1 MQNIQTRSQS
11 EFMQQFSDFKNEIFT
26 EFRSILKEEINIA
39 LSQQKEFYE
48 RKICKL
54 EERINDLENGL
65 EEIEQY
71 QRRLC
76 IRIDG
81 VPTTANETADE
92 VFKNTEKL
100 IQEAC
105 PDILSS
111 QIDRAHRIG
120 PEYQCFKTKR
130 KCRSIIVRFA
140 TFKARTTVYRK
151 RREMKDVKI
160 KLDLTKKRYA
170 LFTKC
175 VKDANDVNNNVVDYV
190 YSDINCRLKVV
201 LRNKSEKFF
210 SSFDEY
216 QEIVRMA

>member
-76 IRIDG
+76 LRIDG
-81 VPTTANETADE
+81 VPITANETTDE
-92 VFKNTEKL
+92 VLKNTEKL

-105 PDILSS
+105 PDI
-111 QIDRAHRIG
+111 
-120 PEYQCFKTKR
+120 
-130 KCRSIIVRFA
+130 
-140 TFKARTTVYRK
+140 
-151 RREMKDVKI
+151 
-160 KLDLTKKRYA
+160 
-170 LFTKC
+170 
-175 VKDANDVNNNVVDYV
+175 
-190 YSDINCRLKVV
+190 
-201 LRNKSEKFF
+201 
-210 SSFDEY
+210 
-216 QEIVRMA
+216 